1 MGNEQ
6 AARPGGAAT
15 HDDRHVPPR
24 APAAEPAD
32 AAPLQDAAA
41 PAGTPSGDA
50 APDVHRHT
58 VPDPVVE
65 AEGIAMAFG
74 SNTLFRDVSF
84 QVERGEVFVILG
96 GSGCGKSTL
105 LKMLIGLYEP
115 TAGQSRILG
124 EDLHAAGGD
133 ARRALL
139 AKLGV
144 MWQSGALFGSMTLL
158 ENVMLP
164 LEEHT
169 RLPAAAREQVAR
181 VKLGLVGLSDA
192 ADRLPAEISGGMAK
206 RAGIARAMA
215 LDPPVLFLDEPSAG
229 LDPITSAGLDQLIKD
244 LARDLGT
251 TFVVV
256 THELQSILA
265 IGDRCIMLDK
275 QAKGMIAAG
284 DPRELRDHAT
294 HPTVRAFFRR
304 EAT

>member
-1 MGNEQ
+1 M
-6 AARPGGAAT
+6 
-15 HDDRHVPPR
+15 
-24 APAAEPAD
+24 AD
-32 AAPLQDAAA
+32 APEPTDI
-41 PAGTPSGDA
+41 
-50 APDVHRHT
+50 HRT
-58 VPDPVVE
+58 RVENPVVE
-65 AEGIAMAFG
+65 ASGLTMAFG
-74 SNTLFRDVSF
+74 SNVLFRDVTF
-84 QVERGEVFVILG
+84 QVAGGEVFVILG

-105 LKMLIGLYEP
+105 LKLLIGLYRPSE
-115 TAGQSRILG
+115 GKISILG
-124 EDLHAAGGD
+124 EDMEAAQGA
-133 ARRALL
+133 ARRQLL
-139 AKLGV
+139 SRIGV

-169 RLPAAAREQVAR
+169 RLPRDAREEVAR

-192 ADRLPAEISGGMAK
+192 ANRLPAEISGGMAK

-275 QAKGMIAAG
+275 QAKGMIAEG

-304 EAT
+304 EAA